1 MYGGS
6 SCGGIDM
13 DRGKYSSRGDK
24 STTQYPLV
32 YLNRNNEIG
41 IIQVRMNFEVLT
53 VDTSKIIAYLEV

>member
-1 MYGGS
+1 
-6 SCGGIDM
+6 M

-41 IIQVRMNFEVLT
+41 IIQVQMNFEVLT
-53 VDTSKIIAYLEV
+53 VDISKLIAYLEVR